1 MNNSFFKCMCLQ
13 QSLPLFIALVLG
25 AASSGASAHDT
36 TTGANSNKHYKVSKS
51 KAMPPNYLQGTV
63 KMSKTGMDVKLDYAF
78 NSATV
83 DRVGLLQLTITRRGG
98 GDNATISIQPDS
110 GLLVTEGL
118 PLSTAPFNPGASYTL
133 KVQPTSDGLR
143 YLNVF
148 LKSGDRAESL
158 AIPVQ
163 LGKEAN
169 LHKSGVIKTTPDG
182 QRVISIP
189 AQ

>member
-1 MNNSFFKCMCLQ
+1 MNNSLFKLLYLQ
-13 QSLPLFIALVLG
+13 LSLPLFVALVSG
-25 AASSGASAHDT
+25 AASSGADAHDT
-36 TTGANSNKHYKVSKS
+36 TTGGNSNKHYKASRT
-51 KAMPPNYLQGTV
+51 KAVPPNYLKGTART
-63 KMSKTGMDVKLDYAF
+63 SKTGMGVKLDYAF

-83 DRVGLLQLTITRRGG
+83 DRVGLLQLTITRRAG
-98 GDNATISIQPDS
+98 GDDATISIQPDS

-118 PLSTAPFNPGASYTL
+118 PSSTAPFNPGASYTL
-133 KVQPTSDGLR
+133 KVKPTSDGLR

-148 LKSGDRAESL
+148 LKSGDRAEAL